1 MKTPTIS
8 LGRSATS
15 LGGSLD
21 SRVDSITSHMT
32 LEESLKALKS
42 AFTSKSADAEA
53 MAKEMSALQA
63 KNETLAAEFASV
75 SEKLEA
81 SAALAV
87 ERDTAIAKIEEL
99 TKALAASESLK
110 AEAGKQI
117 ESVGKAAAKIVASVG
132 IQPVEISAADSQSA
146 KSPEEI
152 WNEYCAMKDPAQKV
166 AFYNKNRAAIVSHL
180 GVK

>member
-1 MKTPTIS
+1 
-8 LGRSATS
+8 
-15 LGGSLD
+15 
-21 SRVDSITSHMT
+21 MT

-63 KNETLAAEFASV
+63 KNETLAAEFLAAEFASV

-81 SAALAV
+81 SAALAALAV
-87 ERDTAIAKIEEL
+87 ERDAAIAKIEEL
-99 TKALAASESLK
+99 TKALAVSESLK

-132 IQPVEISAADSQSA
+132 IQPIEISAADSQSA